1 MHEEDPSMIDDI
13 TRRTG
18 TTRDEARVL
27 YYLERAGEVF
37 DTLPN
42 IITGEKIQ
50 FAIHHQA
57 LINMIAVRV
66 VGRDHPEAWNRTANP
81 EEL

>member
-1 MHEEDPSMIDDI
+1 MQEDRSVIEDI
-13 TRRTG
+13 TKRTG
-18 TTRDEARVL
+18 TTRDEALVL
-27 YYLERAGEVF
+27 YHLERAGKVF

-66 VGRDHPEAWNRTANP
+66 VGRDHPEAWDRAVNP